1 MIEINNDQP
10 FTLYDA
16 GWHCR
21 RCNQFVPFE
30 RVYTLDGTWEVLRA
44 TDLVDNAAIVGQI
57 SNCRLIIIMVAA
69 ALVGALTVG
78 TIDRTPLRLATP
90 FDDVVIDIFRALCG
104 VLLYGMG
111 ALILGMIIDKT
122 LSSSIL
128 NRAAEKRRQEKL
140 TTLKE
145 KTG

>member
-1 MIEINNDQP
+1 MIEISNDPP

-21 RCNQFVPFE
+21 RCNQFVPDKRE
-30 RVYTLDGTWEVLRA
+30 YVDPDGAPGVLYS
-44 TDLVDNAAIVGQI
+44 TDLVSGSAIVERI

-111 ALILGMIIDKT
+111 ALIFGMLLDK
-122 LSSSIL
+122 IL
-128 NRAAEKRRQEKL
+128 RNRTAKKRQQQE
-140 TTLKE
+140 TAMLKQHGG
-145 KTG
+145 KN